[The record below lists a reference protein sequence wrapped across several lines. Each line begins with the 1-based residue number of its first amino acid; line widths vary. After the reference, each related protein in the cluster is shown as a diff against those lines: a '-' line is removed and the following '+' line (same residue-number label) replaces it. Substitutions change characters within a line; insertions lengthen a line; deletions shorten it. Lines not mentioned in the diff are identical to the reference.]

1 MRRAKESKRMNGF
14 DSDSYSL
21 AVCVCRYCRWRERVF
36 RRVSLIPLHRA
47 ADSTLPN
54 VTYCAATKRAA
65 NRMCS
70 MCVCVNEMNILC
82 CTFFPC
88 LLHWM
93 RHIVYYMCFAD
104 SVFFSHSLSSIISIY
119 LSIYTSCVLLKAP
132 PYHAGCDWLAIICLH
147 EWGTATRIIFTSFRT
162 FGCYSFKCTNKWAW
176 IKLEIWKHSN
186 QFRCGFLCIF
196 WQFHSK
202 L

>member
-1 MRRAKESKRMNGF
+1 MVASHTPPYMLCQWGLRVCVYARVCTHIHVSRRNASNASKAMRRAKESKRMNGF

-36 RRVSLIPLHRA
+36 RRFSLIPLHRA

-88 LLHWM
+88 LLH
-93 RHIVYYMCFAD
+93 
-104 SVFFSHSLSSIISIY
+104 
-119 LSIYTSCVLLKAP
+119 
-132 PYHAGCDWLAIICLH
+132 
-147 EWGTATRIIFTSFRT
+147 
-162 FGCYSFKCTNKWAW
+162 
-176 IKLEIWKHSN
+176 
-186 QFRCGFLCIF
+186 
-196 WQFHSK
+196 
-202 L
+202 